1 MATTINNCL
10 AVHMPGVNSGVAAG
24 SRTFTTTRQLR
35 VFDLKANETA
45 VVAGAAAT
53 LTVANGA
60 STIVTVTTPNP
71 PVINTVYRAG
81 NEVAAST
88 CNDANMLV
96 AVGGTLVFAVSTVD
110 TFNMTAYCYP
120 T

>member
-1 MATTINNCL
+1 MKATPTSTQ
-10 AVHMPGVNSGVAAG
+10 P
-24 SRTFTTTRQLR
+24 LR
-35 VFDLKANETA
+35 WRSNPWRRPSIT
-45 VVAGAAAT
+45 AT
-53 LTVANGA
+53 LPVANGA